1 MSDEAK
7 IWNALAEVLDPEVGI
22 DIVSLGLVEEL
33 LVESARVHVGMIM
46 TSAACPMHV
55 DLTRQAEE
63 AVRRAAGSGV
73 EVTVAVLSEPAWT
86 PDRMSPT
93 ARRLLGW

>member
-7 IWNALAEVLDPEVGI
+7 IWSALAEVLDPEVGI

-33 LVESARVHVGMIM
+33 VVEPARVHVGMIM
-46 TSAACPMHV
+46 TSVACPMHV
-55 DLTRQAEE
+55 DLMRQAEE

-73 EVTVAVLSEPAWT
+73 TVTVEVLGEPAWT